1 MKTVLPR
8 STWLVPLPFVL
19 TALLSL
25 ACDDGGGTSSATEVH
40 NDSSSTGGEVGTSA
54 SSPTESVTSGSTTG
68 GSSPTESVTSGSPDD
83 SSSAG
88 SSGESSA
95 QTTGSSGEDPASTG
109 GSDQETIEE
118 ACQTMCETAVVVCDI
133 GFPVGIKS
141 CVSLCLYSFGEDVGA
156 CGEAAIDYVDCMATL
171 ECDPLL
177 AALTDGEPGACVDA
191 GNAYN
196 NVCP

>member
-1 MKTVLPR
+1 
-8 STWLVPLPFVL
+8 
-19 TALLSL
+19 
-25 ACDDGGGTSSATEVH
+25 
-40 NDSSSTGGEVGTSA
+40 
-54 SSPTESVTSGSTTG
+54 
-68 GSSPTESVTSGSPDD
+68 
-83 SSSAG
+83 
-88 SSGESSA
+88 
-95 QTTGSSGEDPASTG
+95 
-109 GSDQETIEE
+109 
-118 ACQTMCETAVVVCDI
+118 MCEKAVVVCDI